1 MSIIKKL
8 EREEA
13 QKCPFCDKWIVPYTL
28 IEEKE
33 STQWFEKEIENAI
46 VTGVSLFLNV
56 KEKIDAMLGDELV
69 DKLHSAIE
77 KIVLLF

>member
-1 MSIIKKL
+1 MSEVSI
-8 EREEA
+8 
-13 QKCPFCDKWIVPYTL
+13 
-28 IEEKE
+28 
-33 STQWFEKEIENAI
+33 QWFEKEIENAI